1 VAIVAIRTE
10 IAGSVWKVL
19 AKVGQTVAEEEPIL
33 LLESMKMEIPVAAS
47 EAGTVEEILVEESD
61 VVTEGAIVARLKV

>member
-47 EAGTVEEILVEESD
+47 EAGTVEEILVEEGD
-61 VVTEGAIVARLKV
+61 VVTEGAVVARLKV

>member
-47 EAGTVEEILVEESD
+47 EAGTVEEILVEEGD

>member
-1 VAIVAIRTE
+1 MAIVAIRTE

-47 EAGTVEEILVEESD
+47 EAGTVEEILVEEGD